1 MDTSTQSV
9 INAFANSMW
18 SIVLPIIIIGIF
30 IGAIFGLIVFFLR
43 KRKKN
48 LRNSKRKY
56 KDY

>member
-1 MDTSTQSV
+1 MDNSTQSV

-43 KRKKN
+43 KRKK
-48 LRNSKRKY
+48 
-56 KDY
+56 